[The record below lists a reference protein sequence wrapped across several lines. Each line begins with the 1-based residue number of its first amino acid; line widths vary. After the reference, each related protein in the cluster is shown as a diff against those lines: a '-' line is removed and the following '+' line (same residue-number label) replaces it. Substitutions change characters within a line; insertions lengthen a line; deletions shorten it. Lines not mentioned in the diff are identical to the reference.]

1 MIAMVGT
8 TAPSAGLLGE
18 MVALGLGAFDPV
30 GLAAMPILLSQARG
44 VRRAWTFVIGS
55 ITAIMLLGI
64 AFASGLGKPIVE
76 FSKDYPW
83 LNSAIE
89 LGAAVILIGIGV
101 WLLLHARHVA
111 RSGTGQA
118 LASASFTKRLEL
130 PMPLLFVFGF
140 LLVTVQSLV
149 DVVFLV
155 AMVEM
160 GTRQLALMGTV
171 AAITVYTV
179 AALALQMIVIVVYQ
193 LLSAERR
200 DAALERFNAYLD
212 SHGELVAGVLTLV
225 LGVVLAAISAHSLL
239 QALQ

>member
-1 MIAMVGT
+1 MI
-8 TAPSAGLLGE
+8 TALLSTVPSPGLLTE

-30 GLAAMPILLSQARG
+30 GLAAMPILLSQAQG

-76 FSKDYPW
+76 FSKTYPW

-101 WLLLHARHVA
+101 WLLWHARKVA
-111 RSGTGQA
+111 RSGSGGS
-118 LASASFTKRLEL
+118 LASDSFTKRLEL
-130 PMPLLFVFGF
+130 PLPLLFAFGF

-160 GTRQLALMGTV
+160 GTRELALLGTV
-171 AAITVYTV
+171 AAVAVYTI

-200 DAALERFNAYLD
+200 DTALARFNAYLD
-212 SHGELVAGVLTLV
+212 SHGELVAGILTLV

-239 QALQ
+239 RALQ